1 MNKTVSIS
9 LSGQVF
15 QIDELAYD
23 RLKLYLENIR
33 ARFSSAEG
41 GQEII
46 ADIEARIAE
55 VFNEK
60 LNDRKQV
67 ITIADVDD
75 MIAHMGKPED
85 FDAMGEQEGQSA
97 GERRAMRRLFRD
109 PDDKVVAGIC
119 SGASAYLGIE
129 DPLWFRLAFVLAVIF
144 SFGSPI
150 LIYIILWLIVPEAKT
165 ASEKLQMRGERINIS
180 NIEKTIKDDL
190 NDLKDRISNI
200 DAKEGTKKA
209 GNFFSSL
216 IELVIGICVFAIK
229 FVFKIAAILII
240 LLGLVIIISL
250 AVAVTFPA
258 YVDGFSIASLHPL
271 FFGSQT
277 IVFLGLLGIV
287 LVIGIPALVLT
298 MLGFHMLMGRRR
310 RVKGLGVS
318 LFGMWLIGLGL
329 VLFTGLKTGS
339 DFRAEDTVRTE
350 IPIAQPSSDT
360 FFLDSSMEP
369 LPDGKEG
376 VEFFNEGYFT
386 SVDSA
391 YHVTGRI
398 KFDIVKSL
406 TGDFQLL
413 QEANSHGRNRANA
426 LGRAEAVAYNI
437 SQEDSV
443 LRFAQHFAFPMD
455 HHFRGQKIQL
465 TLKVPEGKAVFIS
478 RGVGDIIYDI
488 KNVTDTYDGD
498 MIGHTWAMMPAGLTC
513 LDCDFTVREGDDSGF
528 PAGKVSREFDFSDFS
543 RIVAEGAFNIEIR
556 QGSEYRISTD
566 GNQRF
571 ADNIE
576 VSRSGERLKI
586 DTGSKPRMFHR
597 EGRGTVRVTM
607 PALTSL
613 EISGANHA
621 VVSGFE
627 GDDLRLEASGAS
639 EVDMKS
645 SFRQLSVE
653 ASGASSVTL
662 SGAGTG
668 LDAAVNGA
676 SRLKAFGYE
685 AENCN
690 IKVNGASKAE
700 MNVSKELNAE
710 ANGASE
716 ILYKGLP
723 KISSDVTGFSSM
735 KPSK

>member
-9 LSGQVF
+9 LSSQVF

-41 GQEII
+41 GTEII

-67 ITIADVDD
+67 ITVTDVDD

-85 FDAMGEQEGQSA
+85 FDAMGEQEEQSA
-97 GERRAMRRLFRD
+97 GERRAMRRLFRN

-119 SGASAYLGIE
+119 SGTSAYLGIE
-129 DPLWFRLAFVLAVIF
+129 DPLWLRLAFVLAVIF

-190 NDLKDRISNI
+190 NDLKERISNI
-200 DAKEGTKKA
+200 DAKEGTKRA

-229 FVFKIAAILII
+229 FVFKLAAILII
-240 LLGLVIIISL
+240 LIGLVILISL
-250 AVAVTFPA
+250 AVAITFPA
-258 YVDGFSIASLHPL
+258 YVDGFSIASLYPL

-277 IVFLGLLGIV
+277 IVFLGLLGIA
-287 LVIGIPALVLT
+287 LLIGIPALMLT

-329 VLFTGLKTGS
+329 VLFTGLKAGS
-339 DFRAEDTVRTE
+339 DFRAEDSVRTD
-350 IPIAQPSSDT
+350 IPIYQPSSDT
-360 FFLDSSMEP
+360 FFLDGSMEP
-369 LPDGKEG
+369 LPDNKEG

-391 YHVTGRI
+391 YHVTGRV
-398 KFDIVKSL
+398 KLDIVKSL
-406 TGDFQLL
+406 TSDFQLI
-413 QEANSHGRNRANA
+413 QEASSHGRNRANA

-437 SQEDSV
+437 SQEDSI

-455 HHFRGQKIQL
+455 HRFRGQKIQL
-465 TLKVPEGKAVFIS
+465 TLKVPEGKAVFIGS
-478 RGVGDIIYDI
+478 GVSDIIYDI

-498 MIGHTWAMMPAGLTC
+498 MVGHTWAMMPAGLTC
-513 LDCDFTVREGDDSGF
+513 LDCDFAARGESDSDF
-528 PAGKVSREFDFSDFS
+528 PAGKVSREFDFNDFNE
-543 RIVAEGAFNIEIR
+543 ILAGGAFNIEIR
-556 QGSEYRISTD
+556 QGSEYRIFTEGS
-566 GNQRF
+566 QRF
-571 ADNIE
+571 ADNIV
-576 VSRSGERLKI
+576 VSKSGERLKI
-586 DTGSKPRMFHR
+586 DTDSKLRMFGR
-597 EGRGTVRVTM
+597 GGRGTVRVTM
-607 PALTSL
+607 PALTNL

-621 VVSGFE
+621 VVSGFD
-627 GDDLRLEASGAS
+627 GNVFRLEASDAS
-639 EVDMKS
+639 EADMKS
-645 SFRQLSVE
+645 SFKQLSVD

-662 SGAGTG
+662 SGAGSH
-668 LDAAVNGA
+668 LDISVSGA
-676 SRLKAFGYE
+676 SKLKAFGYE
-685 AENCN
+685 AKNCD

-700 MNVSKELNAE
+700 VNVSDELNAV